1 VSRLCLP
8 SASRIKC
15 RLAHGGVLLAPVSV
29 EGQVF
34 EFLIDTGAAYTALS
48 KDVVA
53 LLGISIDPQRV
64 AAIAPAQGKTFSAP
78 VITIQELSVGG
89 FRMAKVAAVVLDF
102 PQELKLDGVLGMNVL
117 RRFRLTI
124 EADTGTLVLRRTER

>member
-1 VSRLCLP
+1 LP
-8 SASRIKC
+8 SASRIKG

-29 EGQVF
+29 QGQIF

-53 LLGISIDPQRV
+53 LLDIPVDPQQTIL
-64 AAIAPAQGKTFSAP
+64 IAPAQGSTFRAP

-89 FRMAKVAAVVLDF
+89 FRMVKVGAVVLDF
-102 PQELKLDGVLGMNVL
+102 PQELKIDGVLGMNVL

-124 EADTGTLVLRRTER
+124 EAETGTLVLRHIER

>member
-1 VSRLCLP
+1 MP
-8 SASRIKC
+8 SASRIKG

-29 EGQVF
+29 QGQIF

-53 LLGISIDPQRV
+53 LLGIPIDPQQTV
-64 AAIAPAQGKTFSAP
+64 VIAPAQGRTFSAP
-78 VITIQELSVGG
+78 VITIRELNVGG
-89 FRMAKVAAVVLDF
+89 FRIVKVAAVVLDF

-117 RRFRLTI
+117 RRFRVTV
-124 EADTGTLVLRRTER
+124 EADTGTLVLRHIER

>member
-8 SASRIKC
+8 SASRIKG

-29 EGQVF
+29 QGQIF

-53 LLGISIDPQRV
+53 LLGIPIDPQQTV
-64 AAIAPAQGKTFSAP
+64 VIAPAQGRTFSAP
-78 VITIQELSVGG
+78 VITIRELNVGG
-89 FRMAKVAAVVLDF
+89 FRIVKVAAVVLDF

-117 RRFRLTI
+117 RRFRVTV
-124 EADTGTLVLRRTER
+124 EADTGTLVLRHIER

>member
-1 VSRLCLP
+1 MP
-8 SASRIKC
+8 SASRIKG

-29 EGQVF
+29 QGQIF

-53 LLGISIDPQRV
+53 LLDIPVDPQQTIL
-64 AAIAPAQGKTFSAP
+64 IAPVQGSTFRAP

-89 FRMAKVAAVVLDF
+89 FRMVKGAAVVLDF
-102 PQELKLDGVLGMNVL
+102 PQELKIDGVLAMNVL

-124 EADTGTLVLRRTER
+124 EAETGTLVLRHIER

>member
-1 VSRLCLP
+1 MP